1 MSKNVEILKARSYY
15 YEFLAMPFF
24 FYETADKF
32 NLWRAQLDELATN
45 PLNEESANA
54 FAELEKFD
62 FKAFKA
68 EQNSVLFDLSY
79 INVPLG
85 ISFYE
90 EGRDEGAAR
99 LRAIEILKKSGYRR
113 DVIKC
118 TSSEDFVGFVFLLM
132 VTFLR
137 DEAKEEINEQ
147 SFSTELFESLIN
159 GFIDEFI
166 DMLYDHERAEFFRSL
181 ALVMKSFFALE
192 RSLLAIEAPQRDKS
206 VQSPAEAAL
215 NRKPYQTKMPT
226 AKSKI
231 HWDEFT
237 AL

>member
-1 MSKNVEILKARSYY
+1 MSKNIEILKARSYY

-24 FYETADKF
+24 FYETAEKF
-32 NLWRAQLDELATN
+32 NLWLKQLDELAQN
-45 PLNEESANA
+45 PLNDESADA
-54 FAELEKFD
+54 FTKLREFD
-62 FKAFKA
+62 FETFKS

-90 EGRDEGAAR
+90 EGRDDGAAR
-99 LRAIEILKKSGYRR
+99 LRTIEILKRSGYRR

-118 TSSEDFVGFVFLLM
+118 KSSEDFVGFVFLLM
-132 VTFLR
+132 ATFLR
-137 DEAKEEINEQ
+137 DEANEVSEDQ
-147 SFSTELFESLIN
+147 NFSSELFESLIN
-159 GFIDEFI
+159 GFVDEFI
-166 DMLYDHERAEFFRSL
+166 DMLYEHEKAEFFRTL
-181 ALVMKSFFALE
+181 TTIMRGFFSLE
-192 RSLLAIEAPQRDKS
+192 RSFLALEAPLRDRS
-206 VQSPAEAAL
+206 VQSVAEIAL
-215 NRKPYQTKMPT
+215 NRQPYQTKMPT

>member
-24 FYETADKF
+24 FYEMADKF
-32 NLWRAQLDELATN
+32 NLWRAQLDELATS

-54 FAELEKFD
+54 FAELKKFD
-62 FKAFKA
+62 FKTFKM

-79 INVPLG
+79 INVPLSV
-85 ISFYE
+85 SFYE
-90 EGRDEGAAR
+90 EGREEGAAR
-99 LRAIEILKKSGYRR
+99 LRAIEILKNSGYRR

-132 VTFLR
+132 ATFLR
-137 DEAKEEINEQ
+137 DEINEEISEQ

-166 DMLYDHERAEFFRSL
+166 QMLHDHEKAEFFRSL

-192 RSLLAIEAPQRDKS
+192 RSLLAIEAPQRDKN